1 MCEIANLSNLHTGID
16 YVTLGG
22 VRQYENYNNGL
33 DENDSRG
40 IWQKVLR
47 IKSVFYKKIPTKS
60 NSLNLISI

>member
-1 MCEIANLSNLHTGID
+1 MQGFGSKYCEIHMLFLIYIHTGID

-47 IKSVFYKKIPTKS
+47 
-60 NSLNLISI
+60 LL

>member
-1 MCEIANLSNLHTGID
+1 MHTDILFCIYLHTGID

-47 IKSVFYKKIPTKS
+47 INSQKGDS
-60 NSLNLISI
+60 NRSRRNS